1 MFPDAMAM
9 LVRRHDPDRYFA
21 TLFAPP
27 AARHSLFTLYAFNHE
42 LARAREAASEPHL
55 ALIRLHW
62 WREVVEGDAK
72 PHEVATP
79 LHEAIGTR
87 RLHTPDLLAMIDARE
102 REAEPDIPTLQEWR
116 DWLLQGAGSVA
127 VAAGR
132 VLGAPEGELRR
143 LRALG
148 AGYGVAGILRNAPY
162 LAAQGRC
169 LLPTEVLTGFHVTRE
184 EAIAAPS
191 SKKLA
196 GVHQA
201 LAFIG
206 RALLT
211 VPQRCDRRWLSAAL
225 PAVLGR
231 RDLARPPLR
240 GARPVTDKMAMTWA
254 AIRRSA

>member
-1 MFPDAMAM
+1 MLIDATAQI
-9 LVRRHDPDRYFA
+9 VRRHDPDRYFA
-21 TLFAPP
+21 TLFAPH
-27 AARHSLFTLYAFNHE
+27 AARHTLFTLYAFNHE
-42 LARAREAASEPHL
+42 LARAREAAREPHL

-62 WREVVEGDAK
+62 WREVVEGETK
-72 PHEVATP
+72 SHEVATP
-79 LHEAIGTR
+79 LRAAIAAG
-87 RLHTPDLLAMIDARE
+87 RLHVPDLLAMIDARE
-102 REAEPDIPTLQEWR
+102 READPGIPNLEEWR
-116 DWLLQGAGSVA
+116 DWLLKGPGSLA

-162 LAAQGRC
+162 LAAQQRC
-169 LLPTEVLTGFHVTRE
+169 LLPTDLLASFHVTPE
-184 EAIAAPS
+184 EAIANPVS
-191 SKKLA
+191 EKLA

-211 VPQRCDRRWLSAAL
+211 IPQRCDRRWLSAAL

-240 GARPVTDKMAMTWA
+240 GARPVTDKLAMTWA
-254 AIRRSA
+254 AIKRVA

>member
-1 MFPDAMAM
+1 MFPDAMAQ

-27 AARHSLFTLYAFNHE
+27 PARHTIFTLYAFNHE
-42 LARAREAASEPHL
+42 LARAREAATEPHL

-62 WREVVEGDAK
+62 WREVVQGEAK

-79 LHEAIGTR
+79 LRAAIAEG
-87 RLHTPDLLAMIDARE
+87 RLHAPDLLAMIDARE

-116 DWLLQGAGSVA
+116 DWLLQGAGSLA

-132 VLGAPEGELRR
+132 VLGAPDSELRR

-162 LAAQGRC
+162 LAAQRRC
-169 LLPTEVLTGFHVTRE
+169 LLPTELLTSFRVTPE
-184 EAIAAPS
+184 EAIADPAS
-191 SKKLA
+191 DKLA
-196 GVHQA
+196 GIHQA

-211 VPQRCDRRWLSAAL
+211 IPQRCDRRWLSAAL

-240 GARPVTDKMAMTWA
+240 GARPVTDKLAMTWA
-254 AIRRSA
+254 AIKRVA